1 MGEHDYYFAHGE
13 YVYNHQLHVPLIVRY
28 GREFAGIRNDY
39 VQHVDILPT
48 ILNVVHAEIDSRM
61 RGADLRKKSG
71 PRDIFAEMSTPHVP
85 DAVKY
90 SIISEDMKLI
100 YTPDTR
106 IAELYDLRSDPGERN
121 DLSGQQEYRQMGSRL
136 LSRLEEY
143 AYDDLLQ
150 VDTSAYREPV
160 TEQEK
165 AKLRSLG
172 YLE

>member
-1 MGEHDYYFAHGE
+1 
-13 YVYNHQLHVPLIVRY
+13 
-28 GREFAGIRNDY
+28 
-39 VQHVDILPT
+39 
-48 ILNVVHAEIDSRM
+48 
-61 RGADLRKKSG
+61 
-71 PRDIFAEMSTPHVP
+71 
-85 DAVKY
+85 
-90 SIISEDMKLI
+90 MKLI